1 MASPPRLRRVHAIGL
16 LFVANGLS
24 VPPLLPRFPELKDG
38 VGADAAAF
46 GLALLGTGLGGILGS
61 VLAPRIARWLG
72 VRRAAVSSAVVLA
85 GTTLLVA
92 TAGSVPAL
100 FAAFVA
106 AGVLDGVAD
115 TTQNQLLFDAQ
126 RRSAT
131 SLTSRMHALWS
142 VGALLGTTVGT
153 VALAGGV
160 GVVAQT
166 VGVLAVA
173 LALVGTA
180 GFALARPAEAADE
193 EPRPA
198 EVAVAPAEP
207 PVTVPAVTTRPVT
220 APTGTTGGRVRRT
233 GRRWGLVVVAAM
245 AVAAVEG
252 VANEW
257 SALALRD
264 GLGASA
270 TVAGAGPTVVAA
282 AMLLGR
288 VVGDR
293 AIDRWGLEATA
304 RLGGAVVGVGCGAGL
319 AAATAWAAPVL
330 LLAGLVAAGLGAAVL
345 FPAMLAAGDRR
356 DASGTGMAVASA
368 AARAGF
374 LTVPVLMGTLSSTV
388 GVAGAFWLLPAA
400 GLVVALALPRALRGA
415 TADYL

>member
-72 VRRAAVSSAVVLA
+72 VRRAGVASAIVLA
-85 GTTLLVA
+85 CTTLLVA

-100 FAAFVA
+100 FAAFAA

-115 TTQNQLLFDAQ
+115 TSQNQLLFDAQ
-126 RRSAT
+126 RRSAA

-142 VGALLGTTVGT
+142 VGALTGTAIGT
-153 VALAGGV
+153 VALGRGV
-160 GVVAQT
+160 GVVPQT
-166 VGVLAVA
+166 LGVFVLA

-180 GFALARPAEAADE
+180 GVALARTAEG
-193 EPRPA
+193 P
-198 EVAVAPAEP
+198 VAVGAPGVAALPTATAP
-207 PVTVPAVTTRPVT
+207 PVGAPPVG
-220 APTGTTGGRVRRT
+220 AWRRARGT

-245 AVAAVEG
+245 GVAAVEG

-282 AMLLGR
+282 AMLFGR

-304 RLGGAVVGVGCGAGL
+304 RLGGVVVGVGCGIGL
-319 AAATAWAAPVL
+319 ATATLWSAPAL
-330 LLAGLVAAGLGAAVL
+330 LLGGLVAAGLGAAVL
-345 FPAMLAAGDRR
+345 FPGMLAAGDRQ
-356 DASGTGMAVASA
+356 DPSGTGMAVASA

-374 LTVPVLMGTLSSTV
+374 LTVPVVMGTVSSAV
-388 GVAGAFWLLPAA
+388 GVAAAFWLLPVA
-400 GLVVALALPRALRGA
+400 GVVVALALPRALRGGR
-415 TADYL
+415 ADYL